1 MGFWIFL
8 GLVVVAS
15 TYEDIEE
22 KKSRAKLLLA
32 ALEKGQELDPKLLE
46 QLFPGSGGDTKP
58 MNPRNMRI
66 AATVVASI
74 GVGLGLLAL
83 ALKQIDTDK
92 FWVCLGLG
100 GLALATSVGIYIA
113 SRMLAAWQTDSLSI
127 PRS

>member
-8 GLVVVAS
+8 GLVVVAT
-15 TYEDIEE
+15 TYQELEE
-22 KKSRAKLLLA
+22 KKSRAKLLQA

-46 QLFPGSGGDTKP
+46 QLFPCSGGDTKP
-58 MNPRNMRI
+58 MDPRHMRI
-66 AATVVASI
+66 TAVVVASI